1 MKIQR
6 DGKEYELTDSELFK
20 AFKKYQYLTDV
31 DDVQEN
37 LDHKLSEDE
46 LEQIAGNEKFI
57 SEVAVELRK
66 NIDDFNMSFSLAL
79 ANAVDDVKSDY
90 V

>member
-37 LDHKLSEDE
+37 LDNKLSEDE

>member
-20 AFKKYQYLTDV
+20 AFKEYQYLTDV

-37 LDHKLSEDE
+37 LDNELSEDE

-57 SEVAVELRK
+57 SEVAIELRK